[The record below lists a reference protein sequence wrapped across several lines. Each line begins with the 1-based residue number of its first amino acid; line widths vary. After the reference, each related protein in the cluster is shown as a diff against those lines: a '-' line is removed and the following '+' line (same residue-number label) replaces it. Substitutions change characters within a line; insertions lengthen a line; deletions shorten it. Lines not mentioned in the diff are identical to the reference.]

1 MRGVHSNSS
10 TDLVRP
16 LLGDETQA
24 NYISWPVTLASQDLC
39 IYPDPIDVTAP
50 PSGTP
55 VASLFGM
62 NFTSDENCYLSYP
75 IAMAIF
81 FYNDTVQTETG
92 DIVAV
97 ASSNL
102 QSFRGFVPGYTD
114 LFTYSFNFADLP
126 PNHVPVLAYEAGASC
141 SDAAAFGLEVEFDT
155 MCATIYEELYA
166 PVLAFPTELIN
177 KFPQW
182 ASCYFGYEGIYDP
195 PTSLVPVDFLTP
207 PTTGSYTTSASPGW
221 TQSPAPAPV
230 TQAPSRAIA
239 APVGS
244 HAIAIDS
251 DPGSSGDRGLGSESN
266 ADPSYDSSHA
276 PANTDPTPD
285 PVTTPGSSR
294 GSVAISVSNVNGV
307 LVVGNVTVGEIAV
320 GGPAITLSDGIVLSA
335 ADNGLVITGA
345 GGITTVSAMAMATST
360 PPESSASSRPTEAI
374 AVTSVSQTGGSS
386 RADIGMRVL
395 VMWLFVALGFV

>member
-1 MRGVHSNSS
+1 MLGVHSSS
-10 TDLVRP
+10 PTDLVRSI
-16 LLGDETQA
+16 LRDIIQA

-62 NFTSDENCYLSYP
+62 NFTSDENCYISYP

-81 FYNDTVQTETG
+81 HNNDTVQTETG

-102 QSFRGFVPGYTD
+102 QSFRGFVPDYTA
-114 LFTYSFNFADLP
+114 LFTYSFNFADLL

-141 SDAAAFGLEVEFDT
+141 SEAASYGLAVELDT

-177 KFPQW
+177 RFPQW
-182 ASCYFGYEGIYDP
+182 ASCDFGYAGIYDP

-207 PTTGSYTTSASPGW
+207 PTTGSPTAGASPGW
-221 TQSPAPAPV
+221 TQIPAPAPV
-230 TQAPSRAIA
+230 TQAPSPTTA
-239 APVGS
+239 APVGG
-244 HAIAIDS
+244 HATAIDS

-266 ADPSYDSSHA
+266 ADLSYDSSHA

-285 PVTTPGSSR
+285 PVTRPGSSR

-307 LVVGNVTVGEIAV
+307 LVVGNVTVGEIAA
-320 GGPAITLSDGIVLSA
+320 GGPAITLSDGMVLSA

-345 GGITTVSAMAMATST
+345 GGVTTISAMTMAIST

-374 AVTSVSQTGGSS
+374 AVTSTSQTSGSS